1 MIAHEN
7 EVLLAE
13 LIVGRVKPHIYAFT
27 TNTIPNYMKVGDTY
41 RPVSVRLREW
51 KQFFPNL
58 QKEYEDSATI
68 NDDVFFRDYSVHQYL
83 EVDLSKH
90 RLEPQEY
97 SDSYYSNECF
107 QDVQIE
113 HIADAINDIKEN
125 YKQNTGKYK
134 YYDAKSHLPETF
146 TYAST
151 GEWIPHPNQQETID
165 KFVAAVESGRTN
177 LLIYAVMRFGKS
189 FTSLCCAKEIGAKII
204 GPVDKNKLLLEPTAV
219 PAE

>member
-1 MIAHEN
+1 M
-7 EVLLAE
+7 
-13 LIVGRVKPHIYAFT
+13 
-27 TNTIPNYMKVGDTY
+27 
-41 RPVSVRLREW
+41 RLREW

-134 YYDAKSHLPETF
+134 YYDAKNNKKRNEKMSCRK
-146 TYAST
+146 ST
-151 GEWIPHPNQQETID
+151 
-165 KFVAAVESGRTN
+165 K
-177 LLIYAVMRFGKS
+177 LI
-189 FTSLCCAKEIGAKII
+189 E
-204 GPVDKNKLLLEPTAV
+204 
-219 PAE
+219 

>member
-1 MIAHEN
+1 M
-7 EVLLAE
+7 
-13 LIVGRVKPHIYAFT
+13 
-27 TNTIPNYMKVGDTY
+27 
-41 RPVSVRLREW
+41 RLREW

-90 RLEPQEY
+90 CLEPQEY